1 MNNLLESVV
10 RNQVREAQVTEHVE
24 AERYARNEDRPSY
37 RNESHLC
44 ALTTR
49 VGTITLKVPRLR
61 YRHLLPTP
69 ATSVFTK

>member
-1 MNNLLESVV
+1 MNKLLESV

-37 RNESHLC
+37 RKSRLR

-49 VGTITLKVPRLR
+49 VSTITLKVPRSQC
-61 YRHLLPTP
+61 RHLLSTS